1 MRGRIA
7 AEWLIIMALV
17 NLNFESKYLRCNI
30 DVTIILPDKPRGA
43 DPEEFYTRGE
53 KYKVLWLL
61 HGTFGDHTDWYRHT
75 NIELYACEKDCIVV
89 MPSAINT
96 NYSNWSGFGTGYY
109 MNDFIIK
116 ELMPLVHNW
125 LPASSRRED
134 NFIGGLSM
142 GSRGALKIG
151 LANPDKFGGIAALSA
166 FPHNYEEE
174 RDQLEALLTKDVN
187 ELIEKS
193 TCFSGPF
200 QQEFR
205 DLRAINDIR
214 NFGGTVDDYIRAN
227 NQWQLVEKLAGK
239 PECPKLYCA
248 IGSDD
253 VLYPEYVNFKAHAEK
268 IGLNATFVEEAG
280 YKHEWRF
287 WDKYIEKALE
297 FFGMVGETGGKE
309 FLG

>member
-1 MRGRIA
+1 
-7 AEWLIIMALV
+7 MALV
-17 NLNFESKYLRCNI
+17 NLNFESKYLRCNN

-43 DPEEFYTRGE
+43 DPEEFYNRGT

-96 NYSNWSGFGTGYY
+96 NYINWPRFGTGYY
-109 MNDFIIK
+109 LNDYILR
-116 ELMPLVHNW
+116 ELMPLVQNW
-125 LPASSRRED
+125 FPASARRED

-142 GSRGALKIG
+142 GAHGALKIA
-151 LANPDKFGGIAALSA
+151 LENPAKFAGVAVLSA
-166 FPHNYEEE
+166 FPAENAKDREK
-174 RDQLEALLTKDVN
+174 LEAILAKD
-187 ELIEKS
+187 EQTLIRES
-193 TCFSGPF
+193 MNFSSPF
-200 QQEFR
+200 YPAFQEHRMFNSIHN
-205 DLRAINDIR
+205 A
-214 NFGGTVDDYIRAN
+214 GGTVDSYLKQSDI
-227 NQWQLVEKLAGK
+227 WSLADSFAGRDD
-239 PECPKLYCA
+239 CPKLYCA
-248 IGSDD
+248 CGTDD
-253 VLYPEYVNFKAHAEK
+253 VLYPQFLHFKKHAEE
-268 IGLNATFVEEAG
+268 IGLNAVFVEEAG

>member
-1 MRGRIA
+1 
-7 AEWLIIMALV
+7 MALV
-17 NLNFESKYLRCNI
+17 NLNFESKYLRCNN

-43 DPEEFYTRGE
+43 NPEEFYTRGE

-96 NYSNWSGFGTGYY
+96 NYCNWPGFGTGYLL
-109 MNDFIIK
+109 NDYIIK

-125 LPASSRRED
+125 FPASSKRED

-142 GSRGALKIG
+142 GGRGALRLG
-151 LANPDKFGGIAALSA
+151 LENPDKFGGIAVLSSYA
-166 FPHNYEEE
+166 KDFVQQREYLE
-174 RDQLEALLTKDVN
+174 RVLTMDEQQLIRESAD
-187 ELIEKS
+187 
-193 TCFSGPF
+193 FAGPF
-200 QQEFR
+200 LPAFK
-205 DLRAINDIR
+205 DLRMLNDIR
-214 NFGGTVDDYIRAN
+214 NAGGTIEDFLRLN
-227 NQWQLVEKLAGK
+227 NLWQLSEQLAGK
-239 PECPKLYCA
+239 EICPRIYCA
-248 IGSDD
+248 IGTDD
-253 VLYPEYVNFKAHAEK
+253 VLYPEYLHFKEYALE
-268 IGLNATFVEEAG
+268 IGLDVTFEEEVG

-287 WDKYIEKALE
+287 WDKYVEIALE